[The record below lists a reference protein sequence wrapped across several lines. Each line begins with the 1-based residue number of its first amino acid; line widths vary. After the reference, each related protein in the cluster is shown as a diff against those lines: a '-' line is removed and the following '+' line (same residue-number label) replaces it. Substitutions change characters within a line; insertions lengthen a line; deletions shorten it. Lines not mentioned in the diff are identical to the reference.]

1 MPVARQHRNQI
12 RVRREMERR
21 RGEVLEPSTAI
32 MAAMGEQA
40 AKARVMITPL
50 AVLPANIT

>member
-1 MPVARQHRNQI
+1 VW
-12 RVRREMERR
+12 RE
-21 RGEVLEPSTAI
+21 EVLDPSTAI